1 MGSSQP
7 VRMLKVDLSKRAC
20 DMVEIPAKIL
30 KQYIGGRGL
39 GSYLLYKLVPAKA
52 DALGKDNHLIFTAG
66 PLSGT
71 DFFYSSKVNL
81 STKSPLT
88 NGYLFSISSGILGQ
102 QMKRAGLWAIDITG
116 IANTPVYLQIQNG
129 KVQFMDAKS
138 LWGMETAEAQRAM
151 LGGLPAS
158 KAATVAIGPAGE
170 QLVRYAAAFADVSNY
185 RCFGRGGAGCVMG
198 SKKLKGIVVM
208 GDGKVEIPD
217 KERFNAAKGEIIK
230 KLKTDWKAWAEMWRR
245 YETTADLETINAL
258 GIIPTRNWQRG
269 QFEGWRGLDKST
281 TPMGWPEKGRA
292 CGPFCPTPGTR
303 EVTIQEGVYK
313 GAHSDVEWETVYAFG
328 SVCGVDKMEAVI
340 AASQICDEYGV
351 DTITAGITISFAM
364 ECFEKGLLSTK
375 DTDGIDLRF
384 GSDEAMIAALKKLAK
399 QEGFGKE
406 LAKGSKRLSEGI
418 KGSEGFAMHVKGLE
432 LGGYE
437 CRGLNGQALQF
448 ALSPRGGCHH
458 AWGLPARMETMDG
471 SRLNKE
477 GKGEQVKKGAIT
489 RILCDSLILCTFP
502 SGMYGNI
509 LAEAV
514 SSMAGESWAMNDLN
528 TIGERIMCQERLF
541 NMREGFTRKD
551 DTLPGRLLTEPKPD
565 GPTKGVVVPLEE
577 LKDNFY
583 RVMGYDLSTGNP
595 TDALLEKLEI
605 KKVFPRINASS

>member
-39 GSYLLYKLVPAKA
+39 GSYLLYNLVPAKA

-102 QMKRAGLWAIDITG
+102 QMKRAGLWAIDIAG
-116 IANTPVYLQIQNG
+116 IADAPVYLQIQNG

-151 LGGLPAS
+151 LGGVTGS
-158 KAATVAIGPAGE
+158 KAAAVAIGPAGE

-198 SKKLKGIVVM
+198 SKKLKGMVVM

-217 KERFNAAKGEIIK
+217 KERFDAAKGEITK

-245 YETTADLETINAL
+245 YETTADLETTNAL
-258 GIIPTRNWQRG
+258 GIIPTRNWQGG
-269 QFEGWRGLDKST
+269 QFEGWRGIDKST
-281 TPMGWPEKGRA
+281 TPMGWPEKGRP

-303 EVTIQEGVYK
+303 EVTIQEGPYK

-328 SVCGVDKMEAVI
+328 SACGVDKMEAVI

-351 DTITAGITISFAM
+351 DTMTAGITISFAM
-364 ECFEKGLLSTK
+364 ECFEKGLLSMK

-384 GSDEAMIAALKKLAK
+384 GNDEAMIAALKKLAK

-418 KGSEGFAMHVKGLE
+418 KGSEGFAMHVKGME

-448 ALSPRGGCHH
+448 ALSPRGVDAIMPGVCRHG
-458 AWGLPARMETMDG
+458 WRQWT
-471 SRLNKE
+471 
-477 GKGEQVKKGAIT
+477 GA
-489 RILCDSLILCTFP
+489 
-502 SGMYGNI
+502 
-509 LAEAV
+509 V
-514 SSMAGESWAMNDLN
+514 
-528 TIGERIMCQERLF
+528 
-541 NMREGFTRKD
+541 
-551 DTLPGRLLTEPKPD
+551 
-565 GPTKGVVVPLEE
+565 
-577 LKDNFY
+577 
-583 RVMGYDLSTGNP
+583 
-595 TDALLEKLEI
+595 
-605 KKVFPRINASS
+605 

>member
-7 VRMLKVDLSKRAC
+7 VRMLKIDLSKRAC

-39 GSYLLYKLVPAKA
+39 GSYLLYNLVPAKA

-102 QMKRAGLWAIDITG
+102 QMKKAGLWAIDIAG
-116 IANTPVYLQIQNG
+116 IADAPVYLQIQNG

-151 LGGLPAS
+151 LGGLTGS
-158 KAATVAIGPAGE
+158 KAAAVAIGPAGE

-198 SKKLKGIVVM
+198 SKKLKGMLVM

-217 KERFNAAKGEIIK
+217 KERFDAAKGEITK

-245 YETTADLETINAL
+245 YETTADLETTNAL
-258 GIIPTRNWQRG
+258 GIIPTRNWQGG
-269 QFEGWRGLDKST
+269 QFEGWRGIDKST
-281 TPMGWPEKGRA
+281 TPMGWPEKGRP

-303 EVTIQEGVYK
+303 EVTIQEGPYK

-328 SVCGVDKMEAVI
+328 SSCGVDKMEAVI

-351 DTITAGITISFAM
+351 DTMTAGITISFAM

-375 DTDGIDLRF
+375 DTDGIELRF
-384 GSDEAMIAALKKLAK
+384 GNDEAMIAALKKLAK

-432 LGGYE
+432 MGGYE

-502 SGMYGNI
+502 GGMYGNI

-514 SSMAGESWAMNDLN
+514 SSMVGESCLMNDLN
-528 TIGERIMCQERLF
+528 TIGERIMCRERLF
-541 NMREGFTRKD
+541 NAREGFTRKD

-583 RVMGYDLSTGNP
+583 RVMGYDPSTGNP
-595 TDALLEKLEI
+595 TDALLKKLGIEK
-605 KKVFPRINASS
+605 